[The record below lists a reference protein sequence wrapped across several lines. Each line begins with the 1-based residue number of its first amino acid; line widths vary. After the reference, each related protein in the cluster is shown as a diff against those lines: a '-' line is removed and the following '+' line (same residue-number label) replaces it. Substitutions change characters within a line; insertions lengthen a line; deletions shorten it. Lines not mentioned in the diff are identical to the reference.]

1 MAKKTTRKKAK
12 HHVKQKPMVS
22 PTPDKGTHV
31 QRNHK
36 DTLFRFIFRDKEK
49 LLQLYNALNHSD
61 YSNPLLDYSRFI
73 YYIRINQKQ
82 GYSIDVA
89 IDMAVECCLKEDIL
103 TDVLRVHRKEV
114 TTMFLEDY
122 ERDMEIH
129 ERTLR
134 REAIEQGLQQGIQ
147 QGQQKINQLNQ
158 KLLQDNRMDDLLRA
172 TQDSTFQEKLLKEY
186 GI

>member
-1 MAKKTTRKKAK
+1 
-12 HHVKQKPMVS
+12 
-22 PTPDKGTHV
+22 
-31 QRNHK
+31 
-36 DTLFRFIFRDKEK
+36 
-49 LLQLYNALNHSD
+49 
-61 YSNPLLDYSRFI
+61 
-73 YYIRINQKQ
+73 
-82 GYSIDVA
+82 
-89 IDMAVECCLKEDIL
+89 
-103 TDVLRVHRKEV
+103 
-114 TTMFLEDY
+114 MFLEDY

-172 TQDSTFQEKLLKEY
+172 TQDSTFQEILLKEY

>member
-1 MAKKTTRKKAK
+1 
-12 HHVKQKPMVS
+12 
-22 PTPDKGTHV
+22 
-31 QRNHK
+31 
-36 DTLFRFIFRDKEK
+36 
-49 LLQLYNALNHSD
+49 
-61 YSNPLLDYSRFI
+61 
-73 YYIRINQKQ
+73 
-82 GYSIDVA
+82 
-89 IDMAVECCLKEDIL
+89 
-103 TDVLRVHRKEV
+103 
-114 TTMFLEDY
+114 MFLEDY